1 MTASLAAAW
10 AEDRTTFGAWVTAR
24 SESAVEVL
32 ARAGYD
38 YIGIDCQH
46 SLLTESDAGALL
58 APLVAAG
65 IPSAVRVSRNDPAL
79 IGRVADAGADVVIVP
94 LVDTP
99 EQAGAAVAACRYPP
113 SGVRSFG
120 PFRATLGLD
129 PTALEARISCF
140 VMVESALALDNLD
153 AICATPGLA
162 GVYVGP
168 GDLSISMGTSWLLR
182 PRPEAVTGAIA
193 RVPAA
198 CRRAGVVPG
207 MHVGSGPLA
216 AELVAGGFRLVTLTS
231 DVGLLGGAAARDLAA
246 ARDAAAAPP
255 G

>member
-1 MTASLAAAW
+1 MTGSLATAW
-10 AEDRTTFGAWVTAR
+10 AADVPTFGAWVTSR

-58 APLVAAG
+58 APLLAAG

-79 IGRVADAGADVVIVP
+79 IGRVADAGADIVIVP

-99 EQAGAAVAACRYPP
+99 EQAAAAVAACRYPP
-113 SGVRSFG
+113 LGVRSFG

-153 AICATPGLA
+153 AICATAGLA

-182 PRPEAVTGAIA
+182 PRPEAVTSAIA

-198 CRRAGVVPG
+198 CRRASGVRRGASGAGRRGVQPGPVPG
-207 MHVGSGPLA
+207 V
-216 AELVAGGFRLVTLTS
+216 R
-231 DVGLLGGAAARDLAA
+231 GGARRRTRRAR
-246 ARDAAAAPP
+246 
-255 G
+255 

>member
-10 AEDRTTFGAWVTAR
+10 AEDRATFGAWVTAR

-46 SLLTESDAGALL
+46 SLLTEGDAGALL
-58 APLVAAG
+58 APLLAAG

-99 EQAGAAVAACRYPP
+99 EQARAAVAACRYPP

-120 PFRATLGLD
+120 PIRATLGLD
-129 PTALEARISCF
+129 TAALEARISCF
-140 VMVESALALDNLD
+140 VMVESALALANLE

-162 GVYVGP
+162 GVYIGP
-168 GDLSISMGTSWLLR
+168 GDLSISMGTSWMLR
-182 PRPEAVTGAIA
+182 PRPEAVTTAIA
-193 RVPAA
+193 RVPAV
-198 CRRAGVVPG
+198 CRSAGVVPG
-207 MHVGSGPLA
+207 MHAGSGALA
-216 AELVAGGFRLVTLTS
+216 AELSAAGFLLVTLTS
-231 DVGLLGGAAARDLAA
+231 EVGLLGAAAARDLVL
-246 ARDAAAAPP
+246 ARGGVPAE
-255 G
+255 

>member
-1 MTASLAAAW
+1 MTGSLAAAW
-10 AEDRTTFGAWVTAR
+10 AADRTTFGAWVTTR

-58 APLVAAG
+58 APLLAAG

-99 EQAGAAVAACRYPP
+99 EQAAAAVAACRYPP
-113 SGVRSFG
+113 RGVRSFG
-120 PFRATLGLD
+120 PIRATLGLD
-129 PTALEARISCF
+129 PAALEARVSCF

-168 GDLSISMGTSWLLR
+168 GDLSISMGTSWMLR
-182 PRPEAVTGAIA
+182 PRPAAVTTAIA

-198 CRRAGVVPG
+198 CHRAGVVPG
-207 MHVGSGPLA
+207 MHAGSGVLA
-216 AELVAGGFRLVTLTS
+216 AELAAGGFQLVTLTS
-231 DVGLLGGAAARDLAA
+231 EVGLLGAAATRDLTA
-246 ARDAAAAPP
+246 ARGGAPP
-255 G
+255 E